1 MNQKKW
7 KAARIDPKDRT
18 ETLGSDFVSIEEVMH
33 VGYDRGADLY
43 YVEYV
48 KADGPHDGY
57 VGIEDAH
64 EIAKAKGV
72 KL

>member
-1 MNQKKW
+1 MNQRKW

-18 ETLGSDFVSIEEVMH
+18 ETLGSDFVSIEEVSH

-57 VGIEDAH
+57 VSIKDAH

-72 KL
+72 NL

>member
-1 MNQKKW
+1 MNRKKW
-7 KAARIDPKDRT
+7 KVARIDPKDRT
-18 ETLGSDFVSIEEVMH
+18 ETLGPDFVSLNEVTH

-57 VGIEDAH
+57 IGIAEAH
-64 EIAKAKGV
+64 EIAEAKGV